1 MLIEE
6 DDDLSDVDRCGILI
20 MLGIYTLVLYGMKCL
35 YDNSRKIE
43 YGYMSEEKNVYI

>member
-1 MLIEE
+1 MLIQE

-35 YDNSRKIE
+35 YDNSRRVE
-43 YGYMSEEKNVYI
+43 YEYKSEKKNVYI